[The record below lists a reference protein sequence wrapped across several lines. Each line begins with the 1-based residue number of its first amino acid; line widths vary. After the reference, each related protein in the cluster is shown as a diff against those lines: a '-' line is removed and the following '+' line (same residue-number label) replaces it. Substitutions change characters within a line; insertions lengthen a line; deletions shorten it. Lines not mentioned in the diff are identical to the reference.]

1 MLGTPSPGLTS
12 CQIPPRPAC
21 CPGRCC
27 RAAAGIMCHRA
38 RWPGV
43 PGLPNHLA
51 WALPWGEQRFMQRAE
66 PGWRRVS
73 HQDIVPSPPFLA
85 HVRAPYIISRP
96 APGHL
101 ACCLG
106 KKSPQPPATCPQHP
120 VSSHCFKTQPP
131 SLSLFPR
138 PHPQPKHDPS
148 HPYSL
153 MFSEFLRSSP

>member
-73 HQDIVPSPPFLA
+73 HQDIVPSPHFWPMSGPLISSPGLLLAISLAVSARSPHSHLLLAPNIQFLLTA
-85 HVRAPYIISRP
+85 SRP
-96 APGHL
+96 
-101 ACCLG
+101 
-106 KKSPQPPATCPQHP
+106 SPPPCH
-120 VSSHCFKTQPP
+120 SSQDPTPSPSTTLPIPILLCF
-131 SLSLFPR
+131 LS
-138 PHPQPKHDPS
+138 S
-148 HPYSL
+148 
-153 MFSEFLRSSP
+153 